1 MYMLKPDDARNI
13 TVGYDTHCCQ
23 HLGGAGGT
31 CMLDAIS
38 NPSSAITVIE
48 DVKTQKIKAQAW
60 TRYDSLSDT
69 LVFDNMEFANDG
81 EVQSFSPLITAWSMA
96 MPEKNIHVG
105 TGFNQG
111 MTNWGK
117 QVSRANSNGGYV
129 HFENENSSVCGSSLY
144 TDYHSQNARCIK
156 KLGDVLLNSNISGI
170 TISREPENE
179 NEYSYMINPVVLY
192 ITKNSE
198 TKITTQMKKD
208 IYASLDSDEPFPQD
222 YVKILVGGD
231 KKNTGSLIEN
241 IKTLSLESQRY
252 ILENKPD
259 AVQYIKNVNSDIALE
274 VLKKTPNKIK
284 DMSDVTYEQAEAVLG
299 INGLLLEFVTEKP
312 SWQNFT
318 KEQKDLL
325 VSCAITQNP
334 YAIKRM
340 KDPDPKW
347 VSMAI
352 FKKKDIIISYPKV
365 SEYIW
370 VSVLKTYPHMIKYAI
385 NPTYKMQATA
395 IRKNPY
401 VLNEIKNPDTKII
414 HEAIGLCGSL
424 ILNPKYKPYIDNNT
438 RKAAIKNNPFVA
450 DKLDDIS
457 TDEKKI
463 VNRINSYKDEEF
475 EVNDLND
482 MSLELA

>member
-1 MYMLKPDDARNI
+1 MIKFNGNEIPHTYFNEDNIVLDIQSSYPISVFADKLRKHELNDDDYSITAFTNNNGASVYYHSLAEQNMSDNGPSFTHLFDGEVEEGLNDIESEGRNI
-13 TVGYDTHCCQ
+13 AFVKYESYQFGNTTPEC
-23 HLGGAGGT
+23 A
-31 CMLDAIS
+31 
-38 NPSSAITVIE
+38 VIE
-48 DVKTQKIKAQAW
+48 DFSINPDNPKYADNYKIL
-60 TRYDSLSDT
+60 YDNVMDALGIMPT
-69 LVFDNMEFANDG
+69 LANMEDADNYSIND
-81 EVQSFSPLITAWSMA
+81 LIKDSQDGNHLYWAF
-96 MPEKNIHVG
+96 EYIG
-105 TGFNQG
+105 D
-111 MTNWGK
+111 TN
-117 QVSRANSNGGYV
+117 
-129 HFENENSSVCGSSLY
+129 
-144 TDYHSQNARCIK
+144 
-156 KLGDVLLNSNISGI
+156 
-170 TISREPENE
+170 
-179 NEYSYMINPVVLY
+179 
-192 ITKNSE
+192 
-198 TKITTQMKKD
+198 KIPSMKKD